1 MYIYL
6 VGKDPEFVRY
16 GASCALPAWSPAG
29 TSEGVAASAPAAV
42 SFVSRWRQLCYV

>member
-6 VGKDPEFVRY
+6 VVKDPEFVRC

-29 TSEGVAASAPAAV
+29 ASEGAASAPAV